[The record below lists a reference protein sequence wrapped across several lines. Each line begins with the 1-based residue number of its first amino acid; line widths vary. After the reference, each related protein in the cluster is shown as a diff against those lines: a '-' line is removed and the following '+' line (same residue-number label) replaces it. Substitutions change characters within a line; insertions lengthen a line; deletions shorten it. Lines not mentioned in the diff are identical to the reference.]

1 MVVVALYALL
11 SQLLK
16 YEYLLSQRSEEF
28 ALKARAHRKKLSE
41 YQGELWVHRYN
52 SSHGHKEHGPQ
63 CRAFWEDP
71 IAALERCEKYEEL
84 MYRKYCRAASSPWR
98 TITSDPA
105 PPPVPPSV
113 QFVRLRVA
121 VVHEPA
127 DAVRP
132 E

>member
-16 YEYLLSQRSEEF
+16 NECLLSQRSAEF
-28 ALKARAHRKKLSE
+28 ALKARAHRKKLDQ
-41 YQGELWVHRYN
+41 YQVELWVHRYN
-52 SSHGHKEHGPQ
+52 GSHGHKEHDPQ
-63 CRAFWEDP
+63 CRALWEAQ

-84 MYRKYCRAASSPWR
+84 MCRKYCLAASSPWR

-105 PPPVPPSV
+105 PPPVPPPV
-113 QFVRLRVA
+113 QFIRRRVA